1 MAVLGFLI
9 CEVGP
14 STSSLSRWMREMSL
28 SPVQPASEEE
38 WVSDAWGEGLG
49 RNDRDPAR
57 ERTAGRGQC
66 EKSIGEA

>member
-28 SPVQPASEEE
+28 SPVQPASEEK

-49 RNDRDPAR
+49 RSDRDPVR
-57 ERTAGRGQC
+57 ERIAGRGQC
-66 EKSIGEA
+66 GKSIGEA